1 MKILVLGVGNI
12 LLTDEGIGIHAVNAL
27 LQDYSIPDGV
37 EVVDGGTSGMEL
49 LTFIAQA
56 AHLIILDAVKSGQE
70 PSTII
75 RLDGDEVPAF
85 FRTKISPHQ
94 VGISDVLA
102 AAHLINEQPDNIT
115 LFGVE
120 PASMA
125 LSMEL
130 SEKVAPQVVRLI
142 KLVVKE
148 LDKLGYQLIP
158 KVFSGTVGNKYHF
171 LKKLYF

>member
-1 MKILVLGVGNI
+1 MKVLVLGVGNL
-12 LLTDEGIGIHAVNAL
+12 LLTDEGVGIHAVNAL

-49 LTFIAQA
+49 LTFITQA
-56 AHLIILDAVKSGQE
+56 AHLIILDAVKTGQQ

-75 RLDGDEVPAF
+75 RLDNDEVPAF

-102 AAHLINEQPDNIT
+102 AAHLMDEQPDNIT

-130 SEKVAPQVVRLI
+130 SEKVALQVARLVE
-142 KLVVKE
+142 LVVKE
-148 LDKLGYQLIP
+148 LDKLGFQLIP
-158 KVFSGTVGNKYHF
+158 RICLSTVGDNPKLF
-171 LKKLYF
+171 LE